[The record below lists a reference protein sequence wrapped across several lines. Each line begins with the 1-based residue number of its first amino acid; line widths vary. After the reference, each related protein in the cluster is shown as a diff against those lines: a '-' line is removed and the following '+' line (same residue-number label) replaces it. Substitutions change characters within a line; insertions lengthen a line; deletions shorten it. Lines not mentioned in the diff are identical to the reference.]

1 MISFTFKR
9 GARYACVLTFLY
21 ALAVSCVAPA
31 WAAKTTTA
39 TTTTAGKYGQ
49 NTPLNLGS
57 GSVGHTASASFS
69 GTIVRTIV
77 GLAIVIAVIYGITW
91 LLRQSRSA
99 RNPSMGDG
107 LAQIASLPL
116 GANRSV
122 SLVRVGDELHLLGVA
137 DHGVTS
143 IRVFNEEQ
151 AYELGLPFD
160 PEDTYAGA
168 GTTGVGVT
176 QRVVELLRKLTAR

>member
-1 MISFTFKR
+1 MIPFTSKR
-9 GARYACVLTFLY
+9 GARFACVLTFLY
-21 ALAVSCVAPA
+21 ALAILCVAPA
-31 WAAKTTTA
+31 WAAKTTTG
-39 TTTTAGKYGQ
+39 TTTATGKYGQ
-49 NTPLNLGS
+49 NTPLNLNS
-57 GSVGHTASASFS
+57 GGVTHPNSASFS

-99 RNPSMGDG
+99 RNPPMGDG

-116 GANRSV
+116 GTNRSV

-137 DHGVTS
+137 DQAITS

-160 PEDTYAGA
+160 PEDTFAGA
-168 GTTGVGVT
+168 TTTGVSPM
-176 QRVVELLRKLTAR
+176 QRVVELLRRLTAR

>member
-9 GARYACVLTFLY
+9 GARYAYALTFLY
-21 ALAVSCVAPA
+21 ALAVLRVAPA
-31 WAAKTTTA
+31 WAAEKTLA
-39 TTTTAGKYGQ
+39 NKYGA
-49 NTPLNLGS
+49 NKPLTGLSS
-57 GSVGHTASASFS
+57 GTGIHTSTASFS

-99 RNPSMGDG
+99 RNPATGDG

-122 SLVRVGDELHLLGVA
+122 ALVRVGDELHLLGVA

-143 IRVFNEEQ
+143 IRVFTEEQ

-160 PEDTYAGA
+160 PEDTYSSGGAGA
-168 GTTGVGVT
+168 LTPI
-176 QRVVELLRKLTAR
+176 QRLVASLRRFTVR